1 MAWNNNGRHSIR
13 GRFHQTLCAFA
24 IKIPFNFIIKIQSNV
39 HVLVCDR
46 FCFPFTRSA
55 WCLPGI
61 WQSSKKQKQICWWN
75 WPNDK
80 VEVAYPNIDLCYYCP
95 SNVNCNTFFW
105 PSVLSISFE
114 AITTFTNKT
123 KITQNWLLEFSF
135 LHTKWVFCQ
144 GWMLLVLT
152 STLVTI
158 IIYLCLLNV
167 TEKKNWL
174 KKFEGL
180 ILSSWI

>member
-1 MAWNNNGRHSIR
+1 MLSLIRWWSGRGNSVATIVCLFDLYPCFQWEHLLKTIRNTFSFKNVFIFVLNKQVAWNNNGRHSIR

-114 AITTFTNKT
+114 AITTFV
-123 KITQNWLLEFSF
+123 E
-135 LHTKWVFCQ
+135 
-144 GWMLLVLT
+144 
-152 STLVTI
+152 
-158 IIYLCLLNV
+158 
-167 TEKKNWL
+167 
-174 KKFEGL
+174 
-180 ILSSWI
+180 LS